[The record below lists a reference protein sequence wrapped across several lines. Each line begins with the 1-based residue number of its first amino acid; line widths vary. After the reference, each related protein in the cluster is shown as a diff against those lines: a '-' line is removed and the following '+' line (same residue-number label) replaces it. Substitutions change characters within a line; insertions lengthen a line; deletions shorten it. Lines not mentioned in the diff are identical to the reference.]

1 MKVFPVVDVA
11 VGVKHMKGVL
21 ERILVVR
28 TKPFEPGDRLCHRL
42 KVQEVEGILQTTEG
56 VSDCRPQDLLLSGLE
71 ELHIPSL
78 VLRQP
83 EAGRNILY
91 AGDTLVYKGIDLLR
105 TDAGNRK
112 DRRVF
117 YVPPAVIDERA
128 LVRCGAVLTDR
139 DLWGP
144 RLEKELVELRHLG
157 PEGGPQLFDSVVYVL
172 KYKEV

>member
-1 MKVFPVVDVA
+1 MFQIA
-11 VGVKHMKGVL
+11 
-21 ERILVVR
+21 
-28 TKPFEPGDRLCHRL
+28 TKRRLRL

-144 RLEKELVELRHLG
+144 RLEKELVSR
-157 PEGGPQLFDSVVYVL
+157 EGWVGRKARREAGAAV
-172 KYKEV
+172 